1 MKTIITI
8 SIIATILLGICWF
21 LSLIR
26 DKNTKTTARWTNFI
40 LPLFVLVMFV
50 SLFVGGSISRNH
62 IKKELVT
69 LSEETTNRN
78 INPDINRNDGPT
90 GEDLSKEDLS
100 KEDLSKEDLSKEDLS
115 KEEISNEGLSNEE
128 LHKKELSKEVLLKE
142 LEKKNANIS
151 LIIGPDTTIESLINL
166 LRLY

>member
-62 IKKELVT
+62 IKKALVT

-78 INPDINRNDGPT
+78 INHDINRNDGPT

-100 KEDLSKEDLSKEDLS
+100 KEDLSN
-115 KEEISNEGLSNEE
+115 EEISNEELSNEE

-151 LIIGPDTTIESLINL
+151 LIIGPDTTIESLINS

>member
-26 DKNTKTTARWTNFI
+26 DKNTKRNARWTNFI

-69 LSEETTNRN
+69 LSEETTY
-78 INPDINRNDGPT
+78 PDINRNEGST
-90 GEDLSKEDLS
+90 G
-100 KEDLSKEDLSKEDLS
+100 EDLS
-115 KEEISNEGLSNEE
+115 KEEISNEGLSKEE